1 MSSWSSWLT
10 GSSQPQ
16 ADEGKPA
23 GAAGHGTNFHAVSD
37 AFPQSELYGE
47 LARTDL
53 NWTCPSGLTTE
64 TQVWYSI
71 LEDGSFV
78 MSQIIYSSVGLWN
91 PQVHMT
97 FKYFNPKTGRKIWKS
112 TKADGFTPLDNEKR
126 STKSSAFTVSMKDL
140 PDGSQEYMIQA
151 NLDKDVQ
158 LMYSMKR
165 PAAAKGWKLGNG
177 ERGGF
182 SYFGENVTS
191 PAGYVVHRFWPY
203 AVTSGLIVLDGAA
216 IDANGQGAFVH
227 AIQGMRPN
235 LVAARWNFCTFQS
248 PEQDGVSALLME
260 FTTTSDY
267 GICHVGEDGVPLK
280 RASQIVTIGS
290 LVHKGE
296 LLAVVAGT
304 RDLDTPED
312 APPRHSQTR
321 IDHLDKVMDDLT
333 GYKVPQSIVYRWDG
347 QTIAQHKPVSAELQV
362 QLGAPSATQGLVDKV
377 DVMEEIPFFVKKIVN
392 YVAGTKPYIYQTM
405 NPAELKLKLPASDS
419 GSEETVTVK
428 GTLFEEHTFISE

>member
-1 MSSWSSWLT
+1 
-10 GSSQPQ
+10 
-16 ADEGKPA
+16 
-23 GAAGHGTNFHAVSD
+23 
-37 AFPQSELYGE
+37 
-47 LARTDL
+47 
-53 NWTCPSGLTTE
+53 
-64 TQVWYSI
+64 
-71 LEDGSFV
+71 
-78 MSQIIYSSVGLWN
+78 
-91 PQVHMT
+91 MT

-304 RDLDTPED
+304 RDLDAPED
-312 APPRHSQTR
+312 APPRQPSEKPAGQPVKLDIDSLTISNPSWSTMGPMVVARDASLALRFELLQTLLIER
-321 IDHLDKVMDDLT
+321 DI
-333 GYKVPQSIVYRWDG
+333 QSGTVFFSL
-347 QTIAQHKPVSAELQV
+347 QLANAQHGNQ
-362 QLGAPSATQGLVDKV
+362 
-377 DVMEEIPFFVKKIVN
+377 
-392 YVAGTKPYIYQTM
+392 
-405 NPAELKLKLPASDS
+405 
-419 GSEETVTVK
+419 
-428 GTLFEEHTFISE
+428 